1 MNTQQSFDPAQA
13 IAFVEQVFKP
23 SDPIELRATRSDH
36 TRGHVELCLAG
47 QIHDQSIWA
56 WIDAHNGP
64 AWAVYIGANPRKPGT
79 GSGKGGACEDIDVPF
94 ARSVFVDFD
103 DIGPAAASERIASAK
118 LPAPTL
124 LIDSGRPDADGCHA
138 YWVFE
143 SPIHDMQLWVAF
155 QRTLINTLK
164 SDKVIKN
171 PSRIMRLP
179 GTFNHKRG
187 GQCKIL
193 QTGPTYP
200 AVESLGIEPTPEAE
214 ITRAQLDPS
223 TPASLDRLS
232 RETLLFLTKGG
243 DAGNRNNSLFAAA
256 CDMAGNNFDF
266 DSAFAMLHPKA
277 TESGLPSGEAEG
289 TIRRAFSRPRN
300 PTIAQPEPITAELI
314 RALNADR
321 GYPAQPTPGVSTDDQ
336 PDRPLA
342 QPKIGRSVVSN
353 VTVANVS
360 ENGKVFRHIY
370 AKPVEQVAKEMTE
383 ALDGWPRR
391 SSATGL
397 FTLKQ
402 VGQTECEVWPILDPS
417 AMFAA
422 IHHHAGVHWSEGEAE
437 SVDGKPA
444 SPITKREFYMWCK
457 DNIDPCYQTI
467 ATLPHHPPRPGTY
480 YLPCNLPAPTG
491 ERLAELLERLNPETE
506 LDRSLMLAALLTPG
520 WGGPLG
526 ARPMFIFASDYGQ
539 GSGKTETAKA
549 IGRVW
554 GGAIPLDYD
563 DDWANVCKRIMSSND
578 SLARVFLF
586 DNVRGRFGT
595 AAIEAAVTSESITGH
610 RMYVGTINRPNDA
623 TFFLTFNMPELTRD
637 VAQRAVIIK
646 MGRPSGAGFVEWVQA
661 FLSEHR
667 LQIVS
672 DLLAIL
678 QGPDR
683 CAIRPSNRDRWA
695 AWQSGV
701 LQKLTNGDELARFV
715 IDRRP
720 EAETGVE
727 ETEDITA
734 AVSRYLVRHLRAS
747 GTEATITSAELYRI
761 MVGEG
766 LFLPEM
772 NRPTRSNQTKCA
784 HLLNS
789 RLSGRGVLL
798 PFRETP
804 GGPVLKV
811 PVDQQGVNLPKHA
824 AKDANGR
831 ATLYRW
837 VWAQA
842 TAILGQPA
850 HKLPAPTP
858 AWETGRGA
866 HSPPIPPE

>member
-1 MNTQQSFDPAQA
+1 MNTQQSFDAAQV
-13 IAFVEQVFKP
+13 IAFVEQVFQ
-23 SDPIELRATRSDH
+23 STDPIELRATRTDH
-36 TRGHVELCLAG
+36 NRGHIELCLAG
-47 QIHDQSIWA
+47 QISDASILS
-56 WIDAHNGP
+56 WIEAHNGP
-64 AWAVYIGANPRKPGT
+64 AWAVYIGANPRKPGP
-79 GSGKGGACEDIDVPF
+79 GSGKGGAAEDIDVPF

-103 DIGPAAASERIASAK
+103 DIGPAAAVERIAAVG

-138 YWVFE
+138 YWILE
-143 SPIHDMQLWVAF
+143 SPIHDMALWAGF
-155 QRTLINTLK
+155 QRTLINLLK
-164 SDKVIKN
+164 SDKTIKN

-179 GTFNHKRG
+179 GTFNYKRG
-187 GQCKIL
+187 GLCRIL
-193 QTGPTYP
+193 QTGDRFKS
-200 AVESLGIEPTPEAE
+200 VEDLRIQATPEPE
-214 ITRAQLDPS
+214 LTRPALDP
-223 TPASLDRLS
+223 TIPASMDRLS
-232 RETLLFLTKGG
+232 RDTLLFLAKGC
-243 DAGNRNNSLFAAA
+243 DPGNRNNALFAAA

-266 DSAFAMLHPKA
+266 ETAFSLLQPKA
-277 TESGLPSGEAEG
+277 TESGLAPAESEG
-289 TIRRAFSRPRN
+289 VIRRAFGRPRT
-300 PTIAQPEPITAELI
+300 PTISAPEPITPELI
-314 RALNADR
+314 AALNADR
-321 GYPAQPTPGVSTDDQ
+321 GYPAQAQPIANDQ
-336 PDRPLA
+336 PDRPIT

-360 ENGKVFRHIY
+360 QDGKIYKHVY
-370 AKPVEQVAKEMTE
+370 AKPVEQVAAEMVE
-383 ALDGWPRR
+383 ALGGWPRR
-391 SSATGL
+391 SNATGL

-402 VGQTECEVWPILDPS
+402 VGQNDCEVWPILDPS
-417 AMFAA
+417 ALFAA

-444 SPITKREFYMWCK
+444 SPVTKREFFMWCK
-457 DNIDPCYQTI
+457 DNVDPCYQTI

-491 ERLAELLERLNPETE
+491 ERLAELLDRLNPETE

-563 DDWANVCKRIMSSND
+563 EDWANVCKRIMSSND

-646 MGRPSGAGFVEWVQA
+646 MGRPSGAGFVEWVHA
-661 FLSEHR
+661 FMSEHR
-667 LQIVS
+667 LQLVA

-678 QGPDR
+678 QGPDKSVV
-683 CAIRPSNRDRWA
+683 RPSNRDRWA

-701 LQKLTNGDELARFV
+701 LQKLENGDELARF
-715 IDRRP
+715 IIARRP

-734 AVSRYLVRHLRAS
+734 AVSRYLVRRGRTAGS
-747 GTEATITSAELYRI
+747 EAPITSTELYRV

-772 NRPTRSNQTKCA
+772 NRPPRSNQTKCA
-784 HLLNS
+784 HLLNA

-798 PFRETP
+798 PFRESP
-804 GGPVLKV
+804 GGPVTKV
-811 PVDQQGVNLPKHA
+811 TVDQNGVMQAKHV
-824 AKDANGR
+824 KDTYGR
-831 ATLYRW
+831 ASLYRW
-837 VWAQA
+837 IWAQA

-850 HKLPAPTP
+850 NKLPDTVP
-858 AWETGRGA
+858 AWESGRGA
-866 HSPPIPPE
+866 LSPPV